1 MRFRRDVRAAGRQV
15 PGWLTYGCVGYA
27 YVSLQVPSTWSG
39 ETIMGQARSVLSQ
52 ASQTVERE
60 FAHLHGRTIAYRE
73 HLGAGTPILLVHG
86 IGSNADTWQPVFD
99 LLAGQG
105 APVIA
110 VDLPGHGESSKEPGD
125 YSLGA
130 MASTLR
136 DLLDLLGHERV
147 HLVGHSLGGG
157 ISLQFAYQFP
167 ARVDRLILASS
178 GGLGEETFI
187 GLRAAALPGA
197 ALALKIA
204 INRRTIA
211 GAARAGRLLAKVGM
225 SPHALSSGALRTVS
239 RLDDEERREAFLATL
254 RSVVG
259 VRGQRV
265 SALDKLYLLDGDR
278 VLIIWGEDDPMIPM
292 AHGAHAHSLLE
303 GSRFVSFPDARH
315 EPHVDDPARFAA
327 LLLDHV
333 NG

>member
-1 MRFRRDVRAAGRQV
+1 MGRAATVVRAAS
-15 PGWLTYGCVGYA
+15 PTF
-27 YVSLQVPSTWSG
+27 
-39 ETIMGQARSVLSQ
+39 
-52 ASQTVERE
+52 ERE
-60 FAHLHGRTIAYRE
+60 IVHLHGRTLAYRE
-73 HLGAGTPILLVHG
+73 NRATGTPILLVHG
-86 IGSNADTWQPVFD
+86 IGSSADTWQPVFD
-99 LLAGQG
+99 LLAEQG
-105 APVIA
+105 ATVIA

-136 DLLDLLGHERV
+136 DLLDLLGHERI

-167 ARVDRLILASS
+167 ERVDRLVLASS

-187 GLRAAALPGA
+187 GLRAAALPGS

-211 GAARAGRLLAKVGM
+211 GAARAGRILSKVGM
-225 SPHALSSGALRTVS
+225 TPHALSSGALRTVS
-239 RLDDEERREAFLATL
+239 RLDDDERREAFLATL

-265 SALDKLYLLDGDR
+265 SALDKLHLLDGNR

-315 EPHVDDPARFAA
+315 EPHVDDPPRFAA
-327 LLLDHV
+327 LLLEHV
-333 NG
+333 ID

>member
-1 MRFRRDVRAAGRQV
+1 
-15 PGWLTYGCVGYA
+15 
-27 YVSLQVPSTWSG
+27 
-39 ETIMGQARSVLSQ
+39 MGQGAPALSQ
-52 ASQTVERE
+52 SMPVRERE
-60 FAHLHGRTIAYRE
+60 VAHLHGRTVAYRE
-73 HLGAGTPILLVHG
+73 QQGAGVPILLVHG
-86 IGSNADTWQPVFD
+86 IGSSADTWQPVFD
-99 LLAGQG
+99 QLCEQG

-110 VDLPGHGESSKEPGD
+110 VDLPGHGESSKERGD

-130 MASTLR
+130 TASTLR

-167 ARVDRLILASS
+167 ERIDRLVLASS

-187 GLRAAALPGA
+187 GLRAAALPGSSI
-197 ALALKIA
+197 ALKVA

-211 GAARAGRLLAKVGM
+211 GAARAGRLLSRVGFE
-225 SPHALSSGALRTVS
+225 PHALSSGALRTVS
-239 RLDDEERREAFLATL
+239 RLGDEERREAFLATL

-265 SALDKLYLLDGDR
+265 SALEKLSLLEGER

-292 AHGAHAHSLLE
+292 AHGVHAHSLLA
-303 GSRFVSFPDARH
+303 GSRFVSFPNSRH

-327 LLLDHV
+327 LLVEHFSD
-333 NG
+333 

>member
-1 MRFRRDVRAAGRQV
+1 
-15 PGWLTYGCVGYA
+15 
-27 YVSLQVPSTWSG
+27 
-39 ETIMGQARSVLSQ
+39 MGQAATVLSE
-52 ASQTVERE
+52 ASPAHERE
-60 FAHLHGRTIAYRE
+60 IVHLHGRTVAYRE
-73 HLGAGTPILLVHG
+73 HRGTGIPILLVHG
-86 IGSNADTWQPVFD
+86 IGSSADTWQPVFD
-99 LLAGQG
+99 LLVEHG
-105 APVIA
+105 AAVIA
-110 VDLPGHGESSKEPGD
+110 VDLPGHGESSKERGD

-136 DLLDLLGHERV
+136 DLLDLLGYERV

-167 ARVDRLILASS
+167 ERVDRLVLASS

-187 GLRAAALPGA
+187 GLRAAALPGS
-197 ALALKIA
+197 ALALKLA

-211 GAARAGRLLAKVGM
+211 GAARAGRLLARVGM
-225 SPHALSSGALRTVS
+225 TPHALSSGALRTVS

-292 AHGAHAHSLLE
+292 AHGAHAHSLLK
-303 GSRFVSFPDARH
+303 GSRFVSFPNARH
-315 EPHVDDPARFAA
+315 EAHIDEPARFAA
-327 LLLDHV
+327 LVLEHI
-333 NG
+333 GA